1 MKLYGYDVD
10 ICQICINSEYSE
22 TDSEYSGDYL
32 WYESYDNFLGSIT
45 PNTSGYP
52 DVVSTLKLAKRGTY
66 YLVWLEYSTGD
77 SFGTSNKGST
87 LACGIFQDFKSANQL
102 KKAIEDYSHE
112 DYCENSP
119 IKLITSDGQEFEIYD
134 CWTDYFGGLDNVNIT
149 EFKNLTKRNI

>member
-10 ICQICINSEYSE
+10 ICQICIDSEYSE
-22 TDSEYSGDYL
+22 SNSDDYL

-52 DVVSTLKLAKRGTY
+52 DVVSTLKLTKRGTY

-77 SFGTSNKGST
+77 SFGTWNKGST
-87 LACGIFQDFKSANQL
+87 LACGIFQDLKSANQL
-102 KKAIEDYSHE
+102 KKAIEDSSG
-112 DYCENSP
+112 NSP

-134 CWTDYFGGLDNVNIT
+134 CWTDRWTDYFGGLDNVNIT

>member
-10 ICQICINSEYSE
+10 ICQICI
-22 TDSEYSGDYL
+22 DSEYSPEYSDDCS
-32 WYESYDNFLGSIT
+32 WYKSYNNFLGSIT

-52 DVVSTLKLAKRGTY
+52 DVVSTLKLTKRGTY

-102 KKAIEDYSHE
+102 KKAIEDSSG
-112 DYCENSP
+112 NSSRS

-134 CWTDYFGGLDNVNIT
+134 CWTDYFGGLDDVNIT
-149 EFKNLTKRNI
+149 EFN

>member
-10 ICQICINSEYSE
+10 ICKICIDSEYSE
-22 TDSEYSGDYL
+22 LDSDDYS
-32 WYESYDNFLGSIT
+32 WYESYDNFLGSII

-52 DVVSTLKLAKRGTY
+52 DVVSTLKLTKRGTY

-87 LACGIFQDFKSANQL
+87 LACGIFQDLKSANQL
-102 KKAIEDYSHE
+102 KKAIEDSSG
-112 DYCENSP
+112 NSP